1 MAVTPGVTNG
11 SAPSS
16 PHPRGRSLGGCRA
29 AAGPGASPLGARG
42 ERAEAKCGRTRGAH
56 GDAEGEGG
64 GAAAGRSGAT
74 GGGRRGGHCPSV
86 RCLFSFRR
94 PRRRALSGRL
104 LLPPPPREGTGA
116 TGAGAG
122 EVMSLGRGLRR
133 RRGCCCCGCG
143 GRRRR
148 AEGDCVR
155 PARGRGDAA
164 EDASGAG
171 CS

>member
-64 GAAAGRSGAT
+64 GSGGGEERSDGRRPAGRALPLGALFVLVPPPEEEGPVRPPSAAPSSARGDRGDRGGGGGGDELGPGAAAAARLLLLRLRREETAGRGRLCPAGPGPGGC
-74 GGGRRGGHCPSV
+74 GGGRV
-86 RCLFSFRR
+86 
-94 PRRRALSGRL
+94 GRW
-104 LLPPPPREGTGA
+104 
-116 TGAGAG
+116 
-122 EVMSLGRGLRR
+122 V
-133 RRGCCCCGCG
+133 
-143 GRRRR
+143 
-148 AEGDCVR
+148 
-155 PARGRGDAA
+155 
-164 EDASGAG
+164 
-171 CS
+171 